1 LAINLFDRVLKILG
15 RHYAEAFMKLAFPN
29 QELQLVG
36 TLENV
41 ELTLPDRRI
50 DFLHRLKVLDDEYLL
65 HFEFQLE
72 HKTDYP
78 RDVFTY
84 SGELTDQHK
93 KPVISIVLYLERRE
107 AEIPHEYVVKIGEV
121 VIHRFTYPVL
131 KLWDYEEQIRS
142 GELREFAP
150 LLVMLAKEKTEAVL
164 RQEKELI
171 LQETDPQKRAD
182 SLATAVM
189 IASRY
194 FDIDRLWDFFSEEVE
209 QMRQSGFITDWIEEA
224 EAKAS
229 ERGLQRGLQQGL
241 QQGKQALILRL
252 LRAKFGR
259 LPKSVKERIF
269 GMASEKELEQLG
281 LRILTAKS
289 LEEMGLDGRQSN
301 V

>member
-15 RHYAEAFMKLAFPN
+15 RHYAESFLKLAFPASA
-29 QELQLVG
+29 LQLVG

-50 DFLHRLKVLDDEYLL
+50 DFLHRLKVSSEEYLL

-93 KPVISIVLYLERRE
+93 KPVISIVL
-107 AEIPHEYVVKIGEV
+107 
-121 VIHRFTYPVL
+121 
-131 KLWDYEEQIRS
+131 
-142 GELREFAP
+142 
-150 LLVMLAKEKTEAVL
+150 VMLAKEKTESVL

-229 ERGLQRGLQQGL
+229 E
-241 QQGKQALILRL
+241 
-252 LRAKFGR
+252 
-259 LPKSVKERIF
+259 
-269 GMASEKELEQLG
+269 
-281 LRILTAKS
+281 
-289 LEEMGLDGRQSN
+289 
-301 V
+301 